1 MTAELWTRMYLVRH
15 GTVAEHW
22 HGRIYGDLD
31 VPLSEAGEAEAL
43 AVAALLREQPLAKV
57 VSSGLARAHF
67 GAQAIGRDRHT
78 PLEVHV
84 DPRWAEISRG
94 SWAGLTFAELEAREP
109 GAWDR
114 WAADPA
120 GVRPPG
126 GENLED
132 LLARV
137 LPAAWELARAG
148 AGQEV
153 AVVAHGWVLRTLM
166 AAALGLDLAACST
179 LVLPPASLCALD
191 WPLES
196 SAGRGPNGAAVGE
209 PDGGGVAPHRSP
221 PPLRARL
228 VGLCLDAVP
237 PLNRR

>member
-15 GTVAEHW
+15 GTVAENW

-31 VPLSEAGEAEAL
+31 VPLSEVGETEAR
-43 AVAALLREQPLAKV
+43 AVAALLRDRPLATV

-67 GAQAIGRDRHT
+67 GAQAIGSDRT
-78 PLEVHV
+78 ARVEVQV
-84 DPRWAEISRG
+84 DRRWREISRG

-126 GENLED
+126 GESLED
-132 LLARV
+132 LFVRV
-137 LPAAWELARAG
+137 LPAALELVRAWPG
-148 AGQEV
+148 REV

-191 WPLES
+191 WPVELRDT
-196 SAGRGPNGAAVGE
+196 RGPNGAAVGG

-237 PLNRR
+237 PLDR

>member
-43 AVAALLREQPLAKV
+43 AVAALLRERPLARV
-57 VSSGLARAHF
+57 VSSGLDRAHF
-67 GAQAIGRDRHT
+67 GAQAIGRDRPA
-78 PLEVHV
+78 PLEVQV
-84 DPRWAEISRG
+84 DRRWREISRG

-114 WAADPA
+114 WAANPA
-120 GVRPPG
+120 NVRPPG

-132 LLARV
+132 LLVRV
-137 LPAAWELARAG
+137 LPAAWKLARAG
-148 AGQEV
+148 AGHEV

-191 WPLES
+191 WPVEP
-196 SAGRGPNGAAVGE
+196 AATAQRDGAAVGGQ
-209 PDGGGVAPHRSP
+209 DGGGVAPQRSP
-221 PPLRARL
+221 PPTRARL
-228 VGLCLDAVP
+228 VGLCLDAAP
-237 PLNRR
+237 PLDR